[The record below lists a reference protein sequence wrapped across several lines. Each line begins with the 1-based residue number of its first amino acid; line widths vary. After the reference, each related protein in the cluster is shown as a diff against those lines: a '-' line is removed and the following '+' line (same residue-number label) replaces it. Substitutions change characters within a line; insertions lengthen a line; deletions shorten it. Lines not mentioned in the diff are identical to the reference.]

1 MRQELGPGAQDDE
14 RAGERD
20 GRSVR
25 LAENVPPWLGR
36 RTRDRAEDSPR
47 SRQLLRLA
55 DPPVEPDPAAPTR
68 KPRDDDPLVLF
79 AGQHWRLCPDGSL
92 KRWDVASGAWTT
104 LRAEDWSE
112 EDATYLTNETT
123 AQERAAEVAVVEQ
136 APAPSPSGSTSVPGC
151 TCLGGTLPSLCL
163 YGKYTLVFERDAV
176 SLRSRQA
183 GATRIPF
190 EEVREV
196 RIGGHGRGTAPPARE
211 SFGLAGAMEG
221 RAAAAVVR
229 SLVERTS
236 MDTSITL
243 DTSAGEAVFHCDRIE
258 ADALRSSL
266 APFLGRLRR
275 RRAAEERG
283 GRVDATRDLVHLAD
297 LKARG
302 LLTEQE
308 FASAVAAALDGTL

>member
-1 MRQELGPGAQDDE
+1 MRREREAGARDE
-14 RAGERD
+14 QRAGEKDR
-20 GRSVR
+20 RPER

-36 RTRDRAEDSPR
+36 RTRPRAEDSPR
-47 SRQLLRLA
+47 GRQLLRLA
-55 DPPVEPDPAAPTR
+55 DPPDPDPAAPTR
-68 KPRDDDPLVLF
+68 KPREDDPLVLF
-79 AGQHWRLCPDGSL
+79 DGKHWRLCPDGSL
-92 KRWDVASGAWTT
+92 KRWDVSAGAWTAV
-104 LRAEDWSE
+104 RADDWSQ

-123 AQERAAEVAVVEQ
+123 AQERATEVRIVVTA
-136 APAPSPSGSTSVPGC
+136 APRSPAGATSVGGC

-163 YGKYTLVFERDAV
+163 YGKYTLVFERD
-176 SLRSRQA
+176 SLSLGSRQA
-183 GATRIPF
+183 GTTTIPF
-190 EEVREV
+190 DEVVEV
-196 RIGGHGRGTAPPARE
+196 RIGGHGRETGPPARA

-229 SLVERTS
+229 SLVERTG
-236 MDTSITL
+236 MDTSITIE
-243 DTSAGEAVFHCDRIE
+243 TRAGEAVFHCDRVE
-258 ADALRSSL
+258 PDALRSSL

-275 RRAAEERG
+275 RRASEERG